1 MKKFLIA
8 LAAVSMIAT
17 PAMARDHRHYERHRG
32 DRTGAVV
39 AGVIGGVV
47 LGAILSDRSDRR
59 DRDDRYYRDYNRI
72 PYEEQR
78 LREIDAYNRYWTQP
92 QRTCVEVRYVDYYG
106 RVTSRY
112 ECR

>member
-8 LAAVSMIAT
+8 LAAVSMVAT
-17 PAMARDHRHYERHRG
+17 PAMARDHRHYERDRS

-47 LGAILSDRSDRR
+47 LGVILSGRSHC
-59 DRDDRYYRDYNRI
+59 DRDDRYYRDYKRI

>member
-8 LAAVSMIAT
+8 LTALSMIAT
-17 PAMARDHRHYERHRG
+17 PAMARDRHGRHDRG
-32 DRTGAVV
+32 DRTGAVI
-39 AGVIGGVV
+39 AGVVGGIV
-47 LGAILSDRSDRR
+47 LGAVLSDRRE
-59 DRDDRYYRDYNRI
+59 RDDRYYRDYNRI

-92 QRTCVEVRYVDYYG
+92 QRTCIEVRYVDYYG
-106 RVTSRY
+106 NVTSRY

>member
-8 LAAVSMIAT
+8 LATFSMIAS
-17 PAMARDHRHYERHRG
+17 PAMARDHRYERHGRG
-32 DRTGAVV
+32 DRTGAVI

-47 LGAILSDRSDRR
+47 LGAVLSDRR
-59 DRDDRYYRDYNRI
+59 DRDYRDDRYYRDYNRI

-78 LREIDAYNRYWTQP
+78 LRDIERYNRYWTQP

-106 RVTSRY
+106 NVTSRY

>member
-1 MKKFLIA
+1 MKKFLIT
-8 LAAVSMIAT
+8 LATLSMIAT
-17 PAMARDHRHYERHRG
+17 PAMARDRDHRHYERSRG
-32 DRTGAVV
+32 DRTGAVI

-47 LGAILSDRSDRR
+47 LGSILSDRRS
-59 DRDDRYYRDYNRI
+59 RDDRYYRDYNRI
-72 PYEEQR
+72 PHEEQR

-106 RVTSRY
+106 NVTSRY